1 MLHNFEVPLEWKRL
15 SALLEAADVRN
26 EIQQISFNPNKLA
39 FEPYIADVL
48 SDLEAKNKV
57 LPYNITFQ
65 LIYLYEDNKYLI
77 LEPFYH
83 FNKYRLICLRSDF
96 YQAYPANF
104 DLLKFKNYCKTR
116 NEEAIKS
123 GLRANIWHNEIG
135 ANIFGAAEDA
145 GYFGGNGSS
154 GWKYLALCNF
164 LFDLYSQSKNMK
176 LYRIA
181 PYENIMVDG
190 KLFTINN
197 LFGRSEEHYKT
208 ALKQYF
214 IRNIKLVV
222 S

>member
-15 SALLEAADVRN
+15 SDLLEAADIRN

-39 FEPYIADVL
+39 FEPYINDIL
-48 SDLEAKNKV
+48 RDLEAKNSV

-65 LIYLYEDNKYLI
+65 LIFLYEHNKYII

-96 YQAYPANF
+96 YQEQPSNF
-104 DLLKFKNYCKTR
+104 DLLKFKSYCKTKI
-116 NEEAIKS
+116 EEAIKS
-123 GLRANIWHNEIG
+123 GLRTDIWHNEIG

-164 LFDLYSQSKNMK
+164 LFDLYSQSKDMK

-190 KLFTINN
+190 KLLTINN
-197 LFGRSEEHYKT
+197 LFTRSEETYNS
-208 ALKQYF
+208 ALQQYF
-214 IRNIKLVV
+214 IRNINLVV